1 MTRKLIMLIGW
12 IMYQLERCKRSYVT
26 NMKDASFK
34 GSGKIGHNVELAYP
48 SNITIG
54 ENSYINGGSIYASEN
69 AKITIGKNCLISYDV
84 HLRTDTHAYS
94 EKKTLIN
101 KQGSI
106 EKDIIIEDD
115 CWIGFGA
122 QIMGGI
128 TVGRGAVIGAGAVL
142 TKDAAPYG
150 VYVGVPA
157 RQVKERT

>member
-1 MTRKLIMLIGW
+1 
-12 IMYQLERCKRSYVT
+12 MYQLERCKSLYLR
-26 NMKDASFK
+26 NKRDALLK
-34 GSGKIGHNVELAYP
+34 GSGMLGHNVELAYP

-54 ENSYINGGSIYASEN
+54 ENSYINGGSIFASKN
-69 AKITIGKNCLISYDV
+69 AKIIIGKNCLISYNV
-84 HLRTDTHAYS
+84 HLRTDTHGYS
-94 EKKTLIN
+94 DINTLIN

-115 CWIGFGA
+115 CWIGYGA

-142 TKDAAPYG
+142 TRDAEPYG

-157 RQVKERT
+157 RKVKERT